1 MDPKDFFNRDDKKSN
16 SSAFRLNDT
25 LNSHK
30 NPKGH
35 RIRRY
40 LGSSVAVLTG
50 ILIVA
55 SPSVLTYTIPEM
67 TKQMKEEYVKVI
79 NYVYQKKQ
87 PEIKEIWAYKHL
99 FCSQN
104 LLLYP
109 EHTLKIL
116 PSFL

>member
-87 PEIKEIWAYKHL
+87 PENPTLVEKPEIVIPIQIPKNIIEIDY
-99 FCSQN
+99 QD
-104 LLLYP
+104 
-109 EHTLKIL
+109 
-116 PSFL
+116 